1 MSDTPVETEEVPEE
15 ETPEAPESSGNS
27 FKIKVNGEVVH
38 EADVDP
44 RLVTQVK
51 LRSAQGEAGVAGSPF
66 TGAGNDWVELVL
78 VIQQPTALPVVE
90 DDLRLKAQ
98 EEGPDEVLTYNEIA
112 QRAEEET
119 ELTPEG
125 SAADQEDGEETP
137 DETEPEVEPQ
147 EDPNAPKPNV
157 SLNT

>member
-1 MSDTPVETEEVPEE
+1 MSDTEVEMEEDEEVETES
-15 ETPEAPESSGNS
+15 TGQS
-27 FKIKVNGEVVH
+27 FKVKVNGEVAY
-38 EADVDP
+38 EMDVDP

-66 TGAGNDWVELVL
+66 TGEGNDWVELVV

-90 DDLRLKAQ
+90 DDARLKAQ
-98 EEGPDEVLTYNEIA
+98 EEGPEEVLTYNEIA
-112 QRAEEET
+112 MRAEEEP

-125 SAADQEDGEETP
+125 AAADTNGE
-137 DETEPEVEPQ
+137 ETEPETEEETETEESPSP
-147 EDPNAPKPNV
+147 EV